1 MVWWVG
7 FKILLVQDWFLPF
20 KINSFYVVLDRVW
33 ISSGSSISGFKIPNF
48 SSLSFS
54 SLWKLA
60 QNSSSFQ
67 VYRFER
73 KFWPKFG
80 QNASFFGKISYS
92 RELDLI
98 KSQFSGFFMFG
109 FWQSLEIRFFF
120 EFEFGKIAK
129 TRRVFELG

>member
-1 MVWWVG
+1 M
-7 FKILLVQDWFLPF
+7 PF
-20 KINSFYVVLDRVW
+20 WGSGLSF
-33 ISSGSSISGFKIPNF
+33 SGFKIPKIL
-48 SSLSFS
+48 SLSFS
-54 SLWKLA
+54 GLRKLA
-60 QNSSSFQ
+60 QNLSSFQ

-98 KSQFSGFFMFG
+98 KSQFSGFFVFGSFG

-129 TRRVFELG
+129 TRRVFEFSWVWVFWIILKYLRLSTFFKLRVV